1 MSLQSALFIDPFLVL
16 FFITLSL
23 PLCNLVE
30 KQMTTLGETVQ
41 KVGAALTENL
51 PTSAVPMSTSNG
63 ATGRSGPVSKKLE
76 DMENDVIDVKNSQH
90 MTTDFGHKVSNTDNW
105 LRVASQDQ
113 TGATLLEDQV
123 AREKVSVL

>member
-1 MSLQSALFIDPFLVL
+1 
-16 FFITLSL
+16 
-23 PLCNLVE
+23 
-30 KQMTTLGETVQ
+30 MTTLGETVQ

-51 PTSAVPMSTSNG
+51 PSSTSIMSPSNG

-76 DMENDVIDVKNSQH
+76 DMEKDVIDTKSSEH

-105 LRVASQDQ
+105 LRVASQEQ

-123 AREKVSVL
+123 AREKVSVF